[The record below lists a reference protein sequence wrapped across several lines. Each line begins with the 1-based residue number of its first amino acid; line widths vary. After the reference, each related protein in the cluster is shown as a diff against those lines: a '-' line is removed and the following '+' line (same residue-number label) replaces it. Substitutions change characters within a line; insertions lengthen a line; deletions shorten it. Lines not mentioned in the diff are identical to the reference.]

1 MEKQT
6 RQSKPRVDL
15 TGKKFGRL
23 TPQYY
28 IKGGKWHCICDCG
41 KELDVDTRNLNSG
54 HSKSCGC
61 LNKDI
66 NSKKN
71 TVNMLNFE
79 NEGVKV
85 LERDGST
92 SNGIAR
98 WKCLCKKC
106 GRIFTT
112 EGSHLRE
119 GKINSCGCI
128 HSQNE
133 QKITALLMDNNIPFV
148 AQYSFPDLTG
158 RDGIHPL
165 RFDFAI
171 FDKNKKLSHLIEYN
185 GEQHYIQPQGSWGD
199 NFKILQENDQKKI
212 QYCKENNIELRII
225 KYDQNYTLED
235 LI

>member
-1 MEKQT
+1 MEKQL

-71 TVNMLNFE
+71 TINMLNFE
-79 NEGVKV
+79 NEGIKV

-92 SNGIAR
+92 SNGIAK
-98 WKCLCKKC
+98 WKCLCKNC

-119 GKINSCGCI
+119 GKINSCGCV

-133 QKITALLMDNNIPFV
+133 QKITALLIDNNIPFV
-148 AQYSFPDLTG
+148 TQYSFPDLTG

-185 GEQHYIQPQGSWGD
+185 GEQHYVQPQGSWGD
-199 NFKILQENDQKKI
+199 SFKTLQENDQKKI

>member
-199 NFKILQENDQKKI
+199 NFKTLQENDQKKI